1 MTRSKIM
8 AIREALRAAGLD
20 YVITHT
26 DGNVAHVKIYVGDDD
41 GS

>member
-20 YVITHT
+20 YVITRT
-26 DGNVAHVKIYVGDDD
+26 EGDVAHVNIYVGDDD
-41 GS
+41 G